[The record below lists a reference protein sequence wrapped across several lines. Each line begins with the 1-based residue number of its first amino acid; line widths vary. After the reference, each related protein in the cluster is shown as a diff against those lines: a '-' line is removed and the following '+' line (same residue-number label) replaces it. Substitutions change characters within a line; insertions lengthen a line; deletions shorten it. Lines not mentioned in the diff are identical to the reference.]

1 MLNMYRY
8 MIGDT
13 LSGGCVLA
21 ENEEEAK
28 AKVRPHYADEYDTDI
43 EITIWID
50 DELSA
55 DVVQFY

>member
-1 MLNMYRY
+1 MIIMYRY

-28 AKVRPHYADEYDTDI
+28 AKVRPYYADEYGADI
-43 EITIWID
+43 EISIWID

-55 DVVQFY
+55 DVVHFY